1 MPMRSV
7 RCFRGTGAGDAA
19 TASRMANPRARLW
32 IGGVSSM
39 GFPFI
44 IEAAPA
50 VSRGS
55 KGPPQDTTPF
65 FDSVP
70 RNAPATARRQKMP
83 SQMQQV
89 LRIVHR
95 VTGLGPARRRAR
107 SEDLLRIDRRGFA
120 KSLSVAAGVVA
131 ASRWT
136 SVVPVPSVA
145 AQTAALKDLV
155 PKGWLI
161 GAALN
166 QRQSDGVDAVAVDLV
181 TRQFNSITPE
191 NLLKFESVQRQ
202 PGAFTFDAQD
212 RYVAFGADRGMA
224 VIGHTLVWHSQTP
237 AWVGEAAGGGLADRT
252 TMLERMQTHIAR
264 VVGRYKGRIR
274 GWDVVNEA
282 LNDDG
287 TLRDSPWRR
296 GIGDDYIARAFE
308 FANQADPGAE
318 LYYNDFNLAT
328 RPAKRAGAIRI
339 IKDLRQRGLRIDAVG
354 EQGHWRLDSPTTT
367 EIEQTITELRA
378 TGLKVMITELDV
390 NLLPP
395 AARPAPGESPSPA
408 SNPYVN
414 GLPDDV
420 QQALARRYADAIG
433 VFLRLRDDITRV
445 TFWGVSDGDSWLN
458 RGRANHPLLWDRLRQ
473 PKAAFDEV
481 TKVLAGKTTSSR

>member
-1 MPMRSV
+1 
-7 RCFRGTGAGDAA
+7 
-19 TASRMANPRARLW
+19 
-32 IGGVSSM
+32 
-39 GFPFI
+39 
-44 IEAAPA
+44 
-50 VSRGS
+50 
-55 KGPPQDTTPF
+55 
-65 FDSVP
+65 
-70 RNAPATARRQKMP
+70 
-83 SQMQQV
+83 
-89 LRIVHR
+89 
-95 VTGLGPARRRAR
+95 
-107 SEDLLRIDRRGFA
+107 
-120 KSLSVAAGVVA
+120 VAAGVVA

-136 SVVPVPSVA
+136 TVATLPVA
-145 AQTAALKDLV
+145 AQAAALKDLV

-161 GAALN
+161 GVALN
-166 QRQSDGVDAVAVDLV
+166 QRQSDGTDTVAVDLV

-237 AWVGEAAGGGLADRT
+237 AWVWAGADGGPADRAT
-252 TMLERMQTHIAR
+252 LLERMQTHIAT

-296 GIGDDYIARAFE
+296 GIGDDYIAKAFE

-339 IKDLRQRGLRIDAVG
+339 IKDLQQRGLRIDAVG
-354 EQGHWRLDSPTTT
+354 EQGHWRLESPTTA
-367 EIEQTITELRA
+367 EIEQTVTELRT

-395 AARPAPGESPSPA
+395 AERPAPGQPPSAA
-408 SNPYVN
+408 SNPFVN

-420 QQALARRYADAIG
+420 QQALARRYADAFR
-433 VFLRLRDDITRV
+433 VFLKHRDDITRV
-445 TFWGVSDGDSWLN
+445 TFWGLSDGDSWLN
-458 RGRANHPLLWDRLRQ
+458 RGRVNHPLLWDRQRQ

-481 TKVLAGKTTSSR
+481 AKVLAGKTTSSR

>member
-1 MPMRSV
+1 
-7 RCFRGTGAGDAA
+7 
-19 TASRMANPRARLW
+19 L
-32 IGGVSSM
+32 
-39 GFPFI
+39 
-44 IEAAPA
+44 
-50 VSRGS
+50 
-55 KGPPQDTTPF
+55 K
-65 FDSVP
+65 
-70 RNAPATARRQKMP
+70 
-83 SQMQQV
+83 
-89 LRIVHR
+89 
-95 VTGLGPARRRAR
+95 
-107 SEDLLRIDRRGFA
+107 IDRRGFA
-120 KSLSVAAGVVA
+120 KSLSVAAGVAA

-136 SVVPVPSVA
+136 TIGLVPVA

-155 PKGWLI
+155 PPGWLI

-166 QRQSDGVDAVAVDLV
+166 QRQSDQVDAAAVDLV
-181 TRQFNSITPE
+181 TRHFNSITPE

-202 PGAFTFDAQD
+202 PGIFTFDAQD

-237 AWVGEAAGGGLADRT
+237 AWVWDAAGGGLADRA
-252 TMLERMQTHIAR
+252 TMLQRMQTHIAT

-296 GIGDDYIARAFE
+296 GIGDDYIAKAFE

-339 IKDLRQRGLRIDAVG
+339 IKDLQQRGLRIDAVG
-354 EQGHWRLDSPTTT
+354 EQGHWRLDSPTSA

-395 AARPAPGESPSPA
+395 APRPTPGEPPSPA
-408 SNPYVN
+408 SNPFAA

-420 QQALARRYADAIG
+420 QQALARRYADAFGI
-433 VFLRLRDDITRV
+433 FLKHRNDITRV

-458 RGRANHPLLWDRLRQ
+458 RGRVNHPLLWDRQRR
-473 PKAAFDEV
+473 PKPAFDAV
-481 TKVLAGKTTSSR
+481 AKVLAGSSTTSR

>member
-1 MPMRSV
+1 M
-7 RCFRGTGAGDAA
+7 
-19 TASRMANPRARLW
+19 
-32 IGGVSSM
+32 
-39 GFPFI
+39 
-44 IEAAPA
+44 
-50 VSRGS
+50 
-55 KGPPQDTTPF
+55 
-65 FDSVP
+65 
-70 RNAPATARRQKMP
+70 
-83 SQMQQV
+83 
-89 LRIVHR
+89 
-95 VTGLGPARRRAR
+95 
-107 SEDLLRIDRRGFA
+107 
-120 KSLSVAAGVVA
+120 
-131 ASRWT
+131 
-136 SVVPVPSVA
+136 PVPPVA

-155 PKGWLI
+155 PTGWLI

-166 QRQSDGVDAVAVDLV
+166 QRQSDGVDAAAVDLV

-202 PGAFTFDAQD
+202 PGTFTFDAQD
-212 RYVAFGADRGMA
+212 RYVAFGATRGMT

-237 AWVGEAAGGGLADRT
+237 AWVWEDAGGGLADRA
-252 TMLERMQTHIAR
+252 TMLERMQTHIAT

-308 FANQADPGAE
+308 FAKQADPNAE

-339 IKDLRQRGLRIDAVG
+339 VRALQQRGLRIDAVG

-367 EIEQTITELRA
+367 EIDQTITELRA
-378 TGLKVMITELDV
+378 TGVKLMITELDV

-395 AARPAPGESPSPA
+395 AARLAPGESPSPA
-408 SNPYVN
+408 SNPFVN

-420 QQALARRYADAIG
+420 QQALAARYADAFG
-433 VFLRLRDDITRV
+433 VFLKHRDDITRV
-445 TFWGVSDGDSWLN
+445 TFWGVSDADSWLN
-458 RGRANHPLLWDRLRQ
+458 RGRVNHPLLWDRQRQ
-473 PKAAFDEV
+473 PKLAFDAV
-481 TKVLAGKTTSSR
+481 AKVLSETSTSSR